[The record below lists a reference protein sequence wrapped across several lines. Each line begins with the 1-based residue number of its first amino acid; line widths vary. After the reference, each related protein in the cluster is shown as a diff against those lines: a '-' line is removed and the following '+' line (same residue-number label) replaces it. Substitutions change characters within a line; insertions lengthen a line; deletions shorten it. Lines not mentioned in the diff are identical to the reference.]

1 MNWEII
7 GIWLG
12 ALLTFCIYSF
22 LYKDNPFYKFAEHL
36 FIGMSAGYW
45 VIYNIENVLKPNWWY
60 KMFPESGGFEWIWVI
75 PGIFALFMLARI
87 VPKTAGLS
95 RLSLAMIV
103 GAGAGLNM
111 VSYFQTNAL
120 AQVEDTITSL
130 SVGGAFEIIS
140 NIVLVVGVVT
150 GLVYFFFSKEHKGF
164 IGKTANVG
172 ITVLMV
178 AFGASFGFTV
188 MARISLLI
196 GQVTF
201 LLKDWLPTMGIGG

>member
-1 MNWEII
+1 
-7 GIWLG
+7 
-12 ALLTFCIYSF
+12 
-22 LYKDNPFYKFAEHL
+22 
-36 FIGMSAGYW
+36 
-45 VIYNIENVLKPNWWY
+45 
-60 KMFPESGGFEWIWVI
+60 MFPESGGFEWIWVI